1 MQEGRILTTT
11 INFEFRNQILG
22 THNGTTLS
30 YCYQCGTCSG
40 GCPSAQVTDGVY
52 NPRKIII
59 ESLLGLQ
66 DKLIEKKAPD
76 IWLCATCQKCVE
88 QCPQDVELT
97 EIFTLL
103 KNISTTKNLA
113 PKAFYAQGKTIQAE
127 GKAIPLQAAI
137 ARRRAQLGIP
147 EVVKPAVAEVQFIMK
162 ITGLDK
168 TLTAAPKEEA
178 APKGSSAAKE
188 EAA

>member
-1 MQEGRILTTT
+1 LTTT
-11 INFEFRNQILG
+11 INFEFRNQILA

-59 ESLLGLQ
+59 QSLLGLQ
-66 DKLIEKKAPD
+66 DKLIEKKTPNV
-76 IWLCATCQKCVE
+76 WLCATCQKCVE

-97 EIFTLL
+97 EVFTLL
-103 KNISTTKNLA
+103 KNMSVARGLA
-113 PKAFYAQGKTIQAE
+113 PKAFYSQGKTIFAE

-147 EVVKPAVAEVQFIMK
+147 EAVKPAVAEVQAIIKFTK
-162 ITGLDK
+162 LDQK
-168 TLTAAPKEEA
+168 LETVPKEEPVSKEKVA
-178 APKGSSAAKE
+178 NKE
-188 EAA
+188 EGG

>member
-1 MQEGRILTTT
+1 MIT
-11 INFEFRNQILG
+11 INFDFRNQILG
-22 THNGTTLS
+22 THNGSTLS

-59 ESLLGLQ
+59 ESLLGMQ
-66 DKLIEKKAPD
+66 EKLIEKKIPNV
-76 IWLCATCQKCVE
+76 WLCATCQKCCE

-103 KNISTTKNLA
+103 KNMATGKGLA

-137 ARRRAQLGIP
+137 ARRRTQLGIP
-147 EVVKPAVAEVQFIMK
+147 DAVKPAVAEVQAIMK
-162 ITGLDK
+162 HTGLDQK
-168 TLTAAPKEEA
+168 LATAPKEEA
-178 APKGSSAAKE
+178 APKEKAAPKE
-188 EAA
+188 EGA

>member
-1 MQEGRILTTT
+1 MQEGRIVTTT

-22 THNGTTLS
+22 THNGNTLS

-66 DKLIEKKAPD
+66 NKLIEKKAPD

-103 KNISTTKNLA
+103 KNISTAKNLA
-113 PKAFYAQGKTIQAE
+113 PKAFYAQGRTIQSE

-137 ARRRAQLGIP
+137 ARRRTQLGIP
-147 EVVKPAVAEVQFIMK
+147 EAVKPAVAEIQIIMK
-162 ITGLDK
+162 TTGLAQK
-168 TLTAAPKEEA
+168 LAAAPKEEA
-178 APKGSSAAKE
+178 TPKEKSTAKE

>member
-1 MQEGRILTTT
+1 MVTTT
-11 INFEFRNQILG
+11 INFEFRNQILA

-66 DKLIEKKAPD
+66 EKLIEKKIPNV
-76 IWLCATCQKCVE
+76 WLCATCQKCVE

-103 KNISTTKNLA
+103 KNLSTAKGLA

-137 ARRRAQLGIP
+137 ARRRTQLGIP
-147 EVVKPAVAEVQFIMK
+147 DAVKPALAEVQAIMK
-162 ITGLDK
+162 HTGFEQKLA
-168 TLTAAPKEEA
+168 AAPKEELT
-178 APKGSSAAKE
+178 PKEKSSPKE
-188 EAA
+188 EGA

>member
-1 MQEGRILTTT
+1 VTTT

-22 THNGTTLS
+22 THNGNTLS
-30 YCYQCGTCSG
+30 YCYQCGTCSS

-66 DKLIEKKAPD
+66 QKLIEKKVPD
-76 IWLCATCQKCVE
+76 VWLCATCQKCVE

-103 KNISTTKNLA
+103 KNLSSAQNLA
-113 PKAFYAQGKTIQAE
+113 PKAFYAQGKTILAE
-127 GKAIPLQAAI
+127 GMSIPLQAAI
-137 ARRRAQLGIP
+137 ARRRTQLGIP
-147 EVVKPAVAEVQFIMK
+147 EVVKPAVVEVQAIMK
-162 ITGLDK
+162 ATGLNQK
-168 TLTAAPKEEA
+168 LAVAPKEEA
-178 APKGSSAAKE
+178 APKQKSAPKE
-188 EAA
+188 EAV